1 MKILITGATGL
12 IGKELV
18 QTILAKGSDEI
29 VVLARSKTKAEKNL
43 SSKVSIYEWKNPA
56 KDLVNHEALEG
67 VEAVIHLAGEP
78 IAEGRWT
85 SSKKEK
91 LWNSRVDATRN
102 LIKSFEEA
110 KNHQLKTFISS
121 SAIGFYGSR
130 SDETLNENS
139 SKGNDYLADLC
150 NEWENAASSEILNG
164 VRFTQLRT
172 GIVLS
177 KNGGALAKML
187 PPFKLGAGGR
197 LGSGKQWMSWIHI
210 KDMVGVILFAL
221 DNNNVTGPINATAPN
236 PVTNSDFTKV
246 LGSVLSRPTIFPV
259 PGFVLKTIFG
269 EMSCILLEGQK
280 VIPGKALDNGFNFQY
295 VDLSNALSDIMAKNK
310 NVEAVTS
317 RA

>member
-18 QTILAKGSDEI
+18 KTILAKGSDEI
-29 VVLARSKTKAEKNL
+29 IVLARNKAKAYKNL
-43 SSKVSIYEWKNPA
+43 PDKVSVYEWKNPA
-56 KDLVNHEALEG
+56 KDLVNQEALEG

-91 LWNSRVDATRN
+91 LWNSRIDATKN
-102 LIKSFEEA
+102 LIQSFENA
-110 KNHQLKTFISS
+110 QNHQLKTFVSS

-130 SDETLNENS
+130 QDEPLNEES
-139 SKGNDYLADLC
+139 AKGNDYLSDLC
-150 NEWENAASSEILNG
+150 NEWEKAASSEKLNG
-164 VRFTQLRT
+164 IRFAQMRT

-210 KDMVGVILFAL
+210 KDMVGMILFAL
-221 DNNNVTGPINATAPN
+221 ENNNVNGPINATAPN

-246 LGSVLSRPTIFPV
+246 LGSVLNRPTIFPV

-280 VIPGKALDNGFNFQY
+280 VLPEKALNNNFNFQY
-295 VDLSNALSDIMAKNK
+295 ADLSSALSEIMAKNK
-310 NVEAVTS
+310 KGETVTS
-317 RA
+317 IA